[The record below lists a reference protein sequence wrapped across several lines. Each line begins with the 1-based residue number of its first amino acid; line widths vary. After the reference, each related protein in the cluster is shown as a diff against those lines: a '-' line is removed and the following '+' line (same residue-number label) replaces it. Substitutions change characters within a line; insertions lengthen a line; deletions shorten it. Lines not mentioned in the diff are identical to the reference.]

1 METKLQISAFI
12 DQSNGYIESLKK
24 AREKLLEDR
33 RLINETLSQ
42 KFDNLQSEIIESL
55 DQKAEQVLSDIRQLH
70 PQGDDIRESTQELAG
85 TLSEYKNKFRQLHEA
100 VVLSDSCK
108 NTMSLLVE
116 SPEELIAGVEQA
128 KESIS
133 EASVE
138 FNTLID
144 ERLSEFEGFV
154 DTFDNE
160 GQRVRDS
167 IQLLNDKFQSNLEN
181 IKQQLID
188 TNVTIE
194 STVSSNYDTLTQQIT
209 DSIVTKM
216 SNELDNGLTEVNNS
230 IDKLNTNA
238 LTNIQTLQT
247 AIENIKN
254 QLNGIIEPIERVKP
268 FIKEAIEVA
277 S

>member
-12 DQSNGYIESLKK
+12 VQSNGYIESLKK

-108 NTMSLLVE
+108 NTMSLLIE
-116 SPEELIAGVEQA
+116 SPEELIAGVEKA

-144 ERLSEFEGFV
+144 ENLSEFEGFV

-167 IQLLNDKFQSNLEN
+167 IQALNDKFQSNLEN

-194 STVSSNYDTLTQQIT
+194 STVSGKYDTLTQQIT
-209 DSIVTKM
+209 DSIVTEM
-216 SNELDNGLTEVNNS
+216 SNELDRGLSEVNNS

-247 AIENIKN
+247 AIENINN
-254 QLNGIIEPIERVKP
+254 QLNGIIEPIEKIKP
-268 FIKEAIEVA
+268 VLKLASEVA
-277 S
+277 

>member
-12 DQSNGYIESLKK
+12 VQSNGYIESLKK

-108 NTMSLLVE
+108 NTMSLLIE
-116 SPEELIAGVEQA
+116 SPEELIAGVEKA

-144 ERLSEFEGFV
+144 ENLSEFEGFV

-167 IQLLNDKFQSNLEN
+167 IQALNDKFQSNLEN

-194 STVSSNYDTLTQQIT
+194 STVSGKYDTLTQQIT
-209 DSIVTKM
+209 DSIVSEM
-216 SNELDNGLTEVNNS
+216 SNELDRGLSEVNNS

-247 AIENIKN
+247 AIENINN
-254 QLNGIIEPIERVKP
+254 QLNGIIEPIEKIKP
-268 FIKEAIEVA
+268 VLKLASEVA
-277 S
+277 